1 MSGFTGIGIQTTTV
15 TNETSAGA
23 DDASQLAP
31 LGFELTVPDGNNGFQ
46 TWVYVKTEDALVTGN
61 VVIRKSGTSS
71 YTVVKNPGN
80 ADIGAIRVVGVCQ
93 HAIGDNGYGFVL
105 KKGIGTLMKD
115 NAALGSADTS
125 LICSDAGTSYAG
137 MVCADSGG
145 GTSDVFA
152 MNMAAVSGSSGGE
165 TFTAR
170 INCIG

>member
-1 MSGFTGIGIQTTTV
+1 M
-15 TNETSAGA
+15 
-23 DDASQLAP
+23 
-31 LGFELTVPDGNNGFQ
+31 
-46 TWVYVKTEDALVTGN
+46 
-61 VVIRKSGTSS
+61 VIRKAGTSA

-125 LICSDAGTSYAG
+125 LICSDAGTGYAG

-145 GTSDVFA
+145 GTRDVFA

-170 INCIG
+170 SNCIG